1 MEERLG
7 NEVTDLRFTTRTIT
21 FNFPFDAAAT
31 VESFRTYYGP
41 TLRAFDALSPEAQN
55 AFRSDLEQLWT
66 AHNRATDGTT
76 QVDSTY
82 LEVIA
87 IRK

>member
-1 MEERLG
+1 MEY
-7 NEVTDLRFTTRTIT
+7 
-21 FNFPFDAAAT
+21 
-31 VESFRTYYGP
+31 FRTFYGP
-41 TLRAFDALSPEAQN
+41 TLRAFAALSLEAQHLL
-55 AFRSDLEQLWT
+55 RSDLEQLWVQ
-66 AHNRATDGTT
+66 HNRAQDGTT